1 MASVYLDTSALIK
14 LYVEEEGTEQVAGLT
29 EEFDG
34 VRLIVLDI
42 APLECRSAIRRRERE
57 GDVSGPDAER
67 ILTQI
72 EEDLSSAFLVQPSTS
87 AVIEEAARLIDRR
100 PLRALDALQLAGC
113 LVSRAGVPGPV
124 TFVCASA
131 RLYNAASRE
140 GLTAL
145 NPLSP

>member
-14 LYVEEEGTEQVAGLT
+14 LYVEEEGTEQVAALT

-42 APLECRSAIRRRERE
+42 TPLESRSAIRRRERE
-57 GDVSGPDAER
+57 GDVSASDAER

-72 EEDLSSAFLVQPSTS
+72 EEDVSSAFLVQPSTS

-113 LVSRAGVPGPV
+113 LASRAGVPEAV
-124 TFVCASA
+124 TFVCADA
-131 RLYNAASRE
+131 RLCDAASRE